1 MRANNADFL
10 GYSDVFAKEKLAMT
24 KANHS
29 AESIL
34 NLRYGEQTKPTNLVW
49 NTQIAALLQHRSVR
63 DYLPDA
69 LPAGALESMVAA
81 AQSASTSS
89 NLHQWSVV
97 AVTDPILKAQVADLA
112 SGKNK
117 DANGF
122 IKQAPAV
129 LLWVADLSRNNRI
142 TNEAGGDTKVHDY
155 LDAFVMAT
163 VDAALASQNA
173 VVAAESMGLGVVYIG
188 AMRNQAK
195 ELAALINLPMH
206 SYVVCGLVVGRPA
219 NSPDTPE
226 TVRPRPPQQVVL
238 HHDRYDSE
246 HSMRAL
252 DAYETEFHK
261 FREGI
266 GMGQWTW
273 KDSVVYSN
281 KFEYMDG
288 REDLRDTV
296 VERGFKLL

>member
-1 MRANNADFL
+1 MTTADN
-10 GYSDVFAKEKLAMT
+10 SRDA
-24 KANHS
+24 
-29 AESIL
+29 IL
-34 NLRYGEQTKPTNLVW
+34 TLRYGAQTKPSHLLW
-49 NTQIAALLQHRSVR
+49 NDQIAALLQHRSVR

-69 LPAGALESMVAA
+69 LPDGALESMVAA

-97 AVTDPILKAQVADLA
+97 AVTDPALKAQIADLA
-112 SGKNK
+112 SGKKK
-117 DANGF
+117 DANEF

-142 TNEAGGDTKVHDY
+142 TCAAGADTKVHDY

-188 AMRNQAK
+188 AMRNEAK
-195 ELAALINLPMH
+195 ELAALINLPQH
-206 SYVVCGLVVGRPA
+206 SFVTFGLVVGWPA
-219 NSPDTPE
+219 NHPAKPE
-226 TVRPRPPQQVVL
+226 TVRPRPPQDVVL
-238 HHDRYDSE
+238 HHNRYDAE
-246 HSMRAL
+246 QSMRAL

-288 REDLRDTV
+288 RENLRQTV